1 MAERVYYPWTD
12 RCGKLSVFLERAH
25 LKNFYSAFKKLKI
38 SDPDDFSRIKPTDL
52 TCLGMTGNEINRL
65 VNQLIEDGFSVD
77 NLLSDGYID
86 YSYSQSDSKPYPITD
101 FRRSKPLHRK
111 IVQITYDY
119 IEDHLVY
126 LKKKQSFYASAPV
139 SPAHKLDHQSTEQF
153 PIQDSYLSQDQG
165 NYHSTSLSQNSR
177 QYTIASSTA
186 VTCLIPEKDIQLY
199 SRIGIGS
206 FGIVR
211 RGDWTTPS
219 GETVFQ
225 SNL

>member
-1 MAERVYYPWTD
+1 
-12 RCGKLSVFLERAH
+12 
-25 LKNFYSAFKKLKI
+25 
-38 SDPDDFSRIKPTDL
+38 
-52 TCLGMTGNEINRL
+52 MTGNEINRL

-101 FRRSKPLHRK
+101 FRRSKPLHR
-111 IVQITYDY
+111 
-119 IEDHLVY
+119 LF
-126 LKKKQSFYASAPV
+126 KKKQSFYASAPV

-219 GETVFQ
+219 GETTSRGFDQCHKKVSQ
-225 SNL
+225 LLCCH